1 MNNATAYII
10 PNPNFQ
16 ETHSSS
22 IYEITNEND
31 MTKTT
36 MIGEY
41 GQYVKYFVNMIKE
54 VTGLEFPQI
63 EKKLEI

>member
-1 MNNATAYII
+1 MKVYSKLFND
-10 PNPNFQ
+10 
-16 ETHSSS
+16 
-22 IYEITNEND
+22 EITNEND
-31 MTKTT
+31 MKKAT